1 MNDKETVK
9 SKRISKK
16 LKRIGYDR
24 GNREYR
30 IQNGIPLKEN
40 FKDKTLNHSIISN
53 CKVKSEFDNA
63 SATGSIFKKCEFE
76 DCSINQTDF
85 EFCSFSDSRFI
96 ASHRA
101 IASFNNSNFVN
112 TTFKD
117 INFEFCTFTGAL
129 FEDCVFKDV
138 KIENSTLENAIFK
151 NCNFSNVDLF
161 NANTDFIELDDPKM
175 DNVTL
180 SLSQIPYMFGGLE
193 YFFSTDDNVMAGSQN
208 GGAVCTSE
216 YKNHVIPLLLKFWEM
231 NKATEAEYY
240 FPLANVYLANK
251 DYNRAVTNLR
261 FGLKDAVNHHD
272 FRMIKFYCKLIS
284 RSRLFDSSALY
295 NFYNLIK
302 RFGTS
307 NENFSLSD
315 SRSFVRNIG
324 EIESVLFASYKKGK
338 LFLRLRTNLSMAD
351 ADKIGMILGKIFSF
365 SKMRRAVS
373 PNQVEMTL
381 TENSPLIISL
391 HIDGAAENVVMLLNS
406 FLGIAGLT
414 ESQAAALSIRSLCS
428 LEEGARLAAFLA
440 EEADE
445 ILAVCCRY
453 DIKLSL
459 MEYCIENCKEI
470 LPEAAKTYYYFND
483 MGANYWQGRQIALT

>member
-1 MNDKETVK
+1 MKDKEKIK
-9 SKRISKK
+9 SKQISKK
-16 LKRIGYDR
+16 LKHIGYDR

-30 IQNGIPLKEN
+30 IQNSIPLKEN

-63 SATGSIFKKCEFE
+63 SVTGSIFKKCEFE

-85 EFCSFSDSRFI
+85 EFCSFSDSRFT
-96 ASHRA
+96 ASQRA
-101 IASFNNSNFVN
+101 IASFNNSNFIN
-112 TTFKD
+112 TAFEN

-129 FEDCVFKDV
+129 FENCVFKDV
-138 KIENSTLENAIFK
+138 KIENSTFENAIFK
-151 NCNFSNVDLF
+151 NCSFTNVKLF

-175 DNVTL
+175 ENATL

-193 YFFSTDDNVMAGSQN
+193 YFFSTSDHVMAGSQN
-208 GGAVCTSE
+208 GGVVGTSE
-216 YKNHVIPLLLKFWEM
+216 YKNRVIPLLVKFWEM
-231 NKATEAEYY
+231 NKSTEAEYY
-240 FPLANVYLANK
+240 FPLANVYLASK

-261 FGLKDAVNHHD
+261 LGLKDAVIQHD

-315 SRSFVRNIG
+315 SRSFIRNIG

-338 LFLRLRTNLSMAD
+338 LFLRLRTNLSMVD
-351 ADKIGMILGKIFSF
+351 ADKIGLILGKIFSF

-391 HIDGAAENVVMLLNS
+391 HIDGTAENVVMLLNS
-406 FLGIAGLT
+406 FLSIAGLT
-414 ESQAAALSIRSLCS
+414 ESQAAALSVYSLCS
-428 LEEGARLAAFLA
+428 LEESAQMAAFLA

-445 ILAVCCRY
+445 ILGVCCRY
-453 DIKLSL
+453 DIKLFL
-459 MEYCIENCKEI
+459 MEYCIENCREI
-470 LPEAAKTYYYFND
+470 LPEAAKTYCYFNNMD
-483 MGANYWQGRQIALT
+483 ANHWQNRHIALT

>member
-1 MNDKETVK
+1 MKNKKTTK
-9 SKRISKK
+9 SNRITKK
-16 LKRIGYDR
+16 LELIGYDR
-24 GNREYR
+24 VNRGYR
-30 IQNGIPLKEN
+30 IQNKIPLKEN

-53 CKVKSEFDNA
+53 CKVKSKFDNA

-85 EFCSFSDSRFI
+85 EFCSFYDSRFA
-96 ASHRA
+96 ASQRA
-101 IASFNNSNFVN
+101 IASFNNSNFIN
-112 TTFKD
+112 TRFEG

-129 FEDCVFKDV
+129 FENCVFKDV
-138 KIENSTLENAIFK
+138 RIENSTFENALFK
-151 NCNFSNVDLF
+151 NCSFCNVELF

-175 DNVTL
+175 ENVTL

-193 YFFSTDDNVMAGSQN
+193 YFFSTADNVMAGSQS
-208 GGAVCTSE
+208 GGVFCTAE
-216 YKNHVIPLLLKFWEM
+216 YKDHVIPLLIEFWEM
-231 NKATEAEYY
+231 NKSSEVEYY
-240 FPLANVYLANK
+240 FPLANVYIAK
-251 DYNRAVTNLR
+251 RDYYQAVTNLR
-261 FGLKDAVNHHD
+261 LGLKAAVNQHD

-302 RFGTS
+302 RFGSS
-307 NENFSLSD
+307 NENSSLPD
-315 SRSFVRNIG
+315 TQSFIRNIG

-365 SKMRRAVS
+365 SKMRRAIS

-381 TENSPLIISL
+381 TENSPLMISL
-391 HIDGAAENVVMLLNS
+391 HIDGNAENIVMLLNS
-406 FLGIAGLT
+406 FLVIAELP
-414 ESQAAALSIRSLCS
+414 ESQAALLNVCSLCGLGES
-428 LEEGARLAAFLA
+428 ARLTTSLA

-445 ILAVCCRY
+445 ILAVCCRN

-459 MEYCIENCKEI
+459 MEYCIENCGEL
-470 LPEAAKTYYYFND
+470 LPEAAKTYFYFNNMD
-483 MGANYWQGRQIALT
+483 ANSWQSRQMALI